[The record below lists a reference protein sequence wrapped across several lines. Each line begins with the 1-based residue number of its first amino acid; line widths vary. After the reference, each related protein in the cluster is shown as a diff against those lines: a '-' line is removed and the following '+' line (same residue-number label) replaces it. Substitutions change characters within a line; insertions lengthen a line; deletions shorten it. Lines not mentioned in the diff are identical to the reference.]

1 MRLATRASC
10 AQQLHSVAIRST
22 AAAAAVSATPA
33 ITSSAPFVSRFGA
46 FGTFTDEHLNTFH
59 NDGIVC
65 IPSFVPAAYT
75 DYLRA
80 SLEKTVEA
88 EAERR
93 KAEGASSQKVTSFS
107 AEGTAKN
114 AYLSDAY
121 FLESGDKIRYFLEP
135 GQTEVSVG
143 ALNKVA
149 HALHTDGGA
158 FQEFTSHQ
166 SFRSIARRLGIS
178 QPSVVQSMYILKP
191 PRVGTAVGAHQD
203 STWIHSTPLSC
214 VAMWVA
220 LDDSTI
226 HNSCLLALKGS
237 HKTHVP
243 LSSKASLINGE
254 SVLSGPLPSVPLEAM
269 SPLECPKGS
278 LVLFTGQTVHGSSGN
293 LSDKQR
299 HAYTF
304 HMVDDS
310 AVWSENNWFGKHL
323 ARLAL

>member
-1 MRLATRASC
+1 MMRLATRRTFIS
-10 AQQLHSVAIRST
+10 QQVHTIAIRG
-22 AAAAAVSATPA
+22 AAAAASAITPA
-33 ITSSAPFVSRFGA
+33 ITASAPFVSRFGA
-46 FGTFTDEHLNTFH
+46 FGTFTEAHYNTFQ

-65 IPSFVPAAYT
+65 VPSFVPGAYA

-80 SLEKTVEA
+80 SLEATVES
-88 EAERR
+88 EAARR
-93 KAEGASSQKVTSFS
+93 KAEGSSQKITSFS
-107 AEGTAKN
+107 AEGEKKN
-114 AYLSDAY
+114 EYLSDAY

-135 GQTEVSVG
+135 GQTEISVA

-149 HALHTDGGA
+149 HALHTDGGV

-166 SFRSIARRLGIS
+166 AFRSIARRLGLS

-203 STWIHSTPLSC
+203 STWIHTTPLSC
-214 VAMWVA
+214 VAMWIA
-220 LDDSTI
+220 LDDCTI
-226 HNSCLLALKGS
+226 NNSCLLALKGS

-243 LSSKASLINGE
+243 LSSKASLVNGE
-254 SVLSGPLPSVPLEAM
+254 SVLSGPLPNVPLEAM
-269 SPLECPKGS
+269 EPLECPKGS
-278 LVLFTGQTVHGSSGN
+278 LVLFTGQTVHGSLGN